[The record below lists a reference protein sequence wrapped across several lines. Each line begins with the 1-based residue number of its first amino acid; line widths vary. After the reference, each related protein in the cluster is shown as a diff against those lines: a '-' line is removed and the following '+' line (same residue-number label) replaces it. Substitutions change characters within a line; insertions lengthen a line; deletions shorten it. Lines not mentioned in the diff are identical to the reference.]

1 MIRIFGP
8 LVSPST
14 SAVTL
19 APVTSVLTVSPSTRR
34 SGCRLTLEPTSS
46 LVRSISR
53 RSPTATLCWRPPLR
67 TIAYTPD
74 LLSSLSWVAVRCVR
88 IARFGSDRNDR
99 TETGHGRAHT
109 EDQGYAAA
117 PGRSNP
123 ERSNSGDPPPEVRL
137 ACPPCCR

>member
-53 RSPTATLCWRPPLR
+53 TSPTATLCWRPPLR

-74 LLSSLSWVAVRCVR
+74 LLSSFLVWCL
-88 IARFGSDRNDR
+88 ARLGR
-99 TETGHGRAHT
+99 TRPGRAHT
-109 EDQGYAAA
+109 EGLGYAARQS
-117 PGRSNP
+117 RSNRRRDGGGP
-123 ERSNSGDPPPEVRL
+123 AAAPKTLG
-137 ACPPCCR
+137 C